1 MIRVLT
7 SDCLGVAGRQ
17 NELIE
22 LALTNGFKGIDID
35 MEDMLRRDKAMG
47 EEFACQFILSAKI
60 AISSFELPI
69 RFAGN
74 DEEFAADC
82 AQLDDIFRLCEKI
95 NATQCVVTIL
105 PYSDELPYHENFER
119 HRTRIS
125 DIADKLKS
133 KSIKLGLGLNA
144 RPQAREGKTYQFV
157 HNAEELLTL
166 IRTIGNANVG
176 ASIDTWQWQIG
187 DGAMDQITDLSAD
200 QIVDVRLSDLSD
212 DYDPGNV
219 KTTSRVLPG
228 STGSNFCSDL
238 LIHLDKIGYQGPVAA
253 VSHPSHFKGQPREDV
268 AEDIRAAFDK
278 SLIQAGLME
287 APVTAKPAP
296 PKEADEDK
304 QDESDEKSPASENG
318 QAVTQDA

>member
-22 LALTNGFKGIDID
+22 LALTNGFKGIDVD

-47 EEFACQFILSAKI
+47 QDFACQFILSAKI
-60 AISSFELPI
+60 SISSFNLPV
-69 RFAGN
+69 RFAGT
-74 DEEFAADC
+74 DEEYAADC
-82 AQLDDIFRLCEKI
+82 AQLDDIFRLSETI
-95 NATQCVVTIL
+95 GATRCVAVIQ
-105 PYSDELPYHENFER
+105 PFSDELPYHENFER

-125 DIADKLKS
+125 EIADKLAS

-144 RPQAREGKTYQFV
+144 RPQAREDKTYQFV

-166 IRTIGNANVG
+166 IRTVGHANVG
-176 ASIDTWQWQIG
+176 AAIDTWQWQIG
-187 DGAMDQITDLSAD
+187 DGAMDQITDLNAE

-212 DYDPGNV
+212 DHDPGNV
-219 KTTSRVLPG
+219 KTSTRVLPT
-228 STGSNFCSDL
+228 STGSRFCSDL
-238 LIHLDKIGYQGPVAA
+238 LAHLDKIGYEGPVAA

-268 AEDIRAAFDK
+268 AEDIRSAFDK
-278 SLIQAGLME
+278 TMIQAGLME
-287 APVTAKPAP
+287 APVSKAAVQAAAEP
-296 PKEADEDK
+296 EEDK
-304 QDESDEKSPASENG
+304 EEAETTASENG